1 MLDKQSVVLT
11 FGQGLDTKTDKN
23 VLPLGK
29 FISLSNSQFDILG
42 RLTKRNGFGALTG
55 TAGSSASYLTTFK
68 DNLISIGDSVN
79 AYNQPVG
86 AWNNTGGYQSVQIDT
101 LSLIRNMNNQT
112 YVDSAISPNDL
123 LCVVYNEPFIRNIY
137 KYAVVDR
144 ITGQNIVPPT
154 LFPTSLGTVSF
165 SPRVFAYQNYFVLV
179 FNTRQNASAGSNSY
193 NLSYTSINSLAPT
206 TLGTVSNFST
216 SNQPSGSS
224 SFDGV
229 VATNSLYLAWNGY
242 GSNSAAQGVMAGYIQ
257 GIGSTPVTKNIASA
271 SASLMSVTAD
281 GSGPVIWPTFYD
293 TTGSGFGNPGIF
305 SVPLDQ
311 NLGLIHGAIRAQP
324 ANPVANIATVSR
336 NQNVTVFYE
345 NIRTYAY
352 SPSTPNPSISSY
364 STTPQGSAS
373 GIATVVRSVGLASKA
388 FNINSSSYFLSTYQS
403 TYQNSYF
410 LMNSNGGIV
419 AKLAYGNGG
428 GLLTQGL
435 PSVSIIGSSA
445 SVGYLI
451 KDFIVPV
458 NKLTAVSSTTQTTGI
473 YTQTGIN
480 QANFNFSTS
489 KLQSVEIGDDLHIN
503 GGFLWM
509 YDGFKPVEHNAFLYP
524 DTVNITSSGV
534 SGSMVVQTYYYQF
547 TYEWTDNQGNIF
559 RSAPSV
565 PYGLTIPSNT
575 GSIYI
580 NVPTPR
586 LSYKFTSDFN
596 TGAITTTN
604 PVRLVAY
611 RWSTAQPIY
620 FQQTSIVLDSSAM
633 ALEFI
638 PYEDTLSDSQL
649 IGNNI
654 IYTNGGTV
662 EDIQAPGSPAMTLFD
677 DRLWLINAENK
688 NELWFSKQVIQNT
701 PVEMSELFTLFVAP
715 TTASQISTGPMK
727 AIAPMDD
734 KLIIFKQGAIYYIN
748 GTGPDNTGANS
759 QYSQPIFI
767 TSGVGCS
774 NQKSIVL
781 VPNGLMFQSD
791 KGIWLLGRNLSVQ
804 YIGKDVEQFNSSVV
818 TSALAIPTSNQV
830 KFVLNTGEVL
840 MYDYF
845 VGQWDTDNGIANVSS
860 TLYKN
865 LHTYIDSTGKTFQE
879 TPGLYFDGSTP
890 VVMSFTTGFVDLAGL
905 EGYKR
910 VYRGYLLGT
919 FLTSHNF
926 TLGLAY
932 DFDSTIT
939 QTISVTPD
947 NTQSNTPEQWQLNF
961 DRQQCQSFQ
970 LTFTEIYNTSAG
982 STAAGL
988 TVSGLSILAGV
999 KKSRPQNIAPKH
1011 RKS

>member
-1 MLDKQSVVLT
+1 MLQKQSVILT
-11 FGQGLDTKTDKN
+11 FGQGLNTKQDVNT
-23 VLPLGK
+23 LPFGQ
-29 FISLSNSQFDILG
+29 FTALSNSQFDTLG
-42 RLTKRNGFGALTG
+42 RLTKRNGFAALTG

-68 DNLISIGDSVN
+68 DNLISIGDNVN
-79 AYNQPVG
+79 AYSQSVG
-86 AWNNTGGYQSVQIDT
+86 AWNNTGKYQSVQIDT
-101 LSLIRNMNNQT
+101 LSLIRNMNNQI

-123 LCVVYNEPFIRNIY
+123 LCLIYNEPFVRNIY
-137 KYAVVDR
+137 KYVVVDR

-154 LFPTSLGTVSF
+154 QFPTSLGTVSF
-165 SPRVFAYQNYFVLV
+165 SPRVFAYQSYFVLV
-179 FNTRQNASAGSNSY
+179 FNTRQATAGSNSY

-206 TLGTVSNFST
+206 TLGTISNFST
-216 SNQPSGSS
+216 SCQPSGSC

-257 GIGSTPVTKNIASA
+257 GIGSTPVTKSIASQ
-271 SASLMSVTAD
+271 SADLMSVTAD
-281 GSGPVIWPTFYD
+281 GSGPVIWATYYD
-293 TTGSGFGNPGIF
+293 TTGSAFGVPGIF

-311 NLGLIHGAIRAQP
+311 NLALIHGAIRVQP
-324 ANPVANIATVSR
+324 TGSVSNIATISR

-345 NIRTYAY
+345 NNTFYTYA
-352 SPSTPNPSISSY
+352 PTTPNPFISSY
-364 STTPQGSAS
+364 ATTPQGSAS

-388 FNINSSSYFLSTYQS
+388 FSINSSSYFLSAYQS
-403 TYQNSYF
+403 QYQNTYF

-428 GLLTQGL
+428 GLLSQGL

-458 NKLTAVSSTTQTTGI
+458 NKLTAVSSTTQTTGV

-480 QANFNFSTS
+480 QANFNFST
-489 KLQSVEIGDDLHIN
+489 KLLQSVEIGNDLYIN
-503 GGFLWM
+503 SGFLWM

-524 DTVNITSSGV
+524 DNLNIICSGA
-534 SGSMVVQTYYYQF
+534 SGSLVAQTYYYQF
-547 TYEWTDNQGNIF
+547 TYEWTDNQGNIL
-559 RSAPSV
+559 RSSPSV
-565 PYGLTIPSNT
+565 PYGVTAPANT
-575 GSIYI
+575 GSNFIR
-580 NVPTPR
+580 VPTPR

-604 PVRLVAY
+604 PVRLVSY

-633 ALEFI
+633 ALEFV
-638 PYEDTLSDSQL
+638 PFEDALNDPSL

-654 IYTNGGTV
+654 IYTNGGVV
-662 EDIQAPGSPAMTLFD
+662 EDTQGPGSPGMALFD
-677 DRLWLINAENK
+677 DRLWMIDAENK
-688 NELWFSKQVIQNT
+688 NQLWFSKQIIQNT
-701 PVEMSELFTLFVAP
+701 PVEMSELFILFVSP
-715 TTASQISTGPMK
+715 TTASQVSTGLIK

-734 KLIIFKQGAIYYIN
+734 KLIIFKAGAIYYIN

-767 TSGVGCS
+767 NSGAGCS
-774 NQKSIVL
+774 NQKSIVMT
-781 VPNGLMFQSD
+781 PNGLMFQSD

-804 YIGKDVEQFNSSVV
+804 YIGKDVEAFNSSIV
-818 TSALAIPTSNQV
+818 TSALAIPTANQV
-830 KFVLNTGEVL
+830 KFCLNTGEVL

-860 TLYKN
+860 TIYKN

-879 TPGLYFDGSTP
+879 TPGKYFDGSTP

-910 VYRGYLLGT
+910 VYRAYMLGT
-919 FLTSHNF
+919 YLTSHNF
-926 TLGLAY
+926 TLGVAY

-939 QTISVTPD
+939 QTINVTPD
-947 NTQSNTPEQWQLNF
+947 NTQTNTPEQWQLNF
-961 DRQQCQSFQ
+961 NRQQCQSFQ
-970 LTFTEIYNTSAG
+970 LTFTEIYNASAG
-982 STAAGL
+982 STGAGL
-988 TVSGLSILAGV
+988 TVSGFNLVAGV
-999 KKSRPQNIAPKH
+999 KKSAPQNIAPKH